1 MCSYSQN
8 YLSDR
13 SVCYTGCE
21 YIHIPRAAD
30 MTKAEA
36 IQLFGCKQALAEA
49 LGVHRS
55 LILKLPVEATEQA
68 NVIKPA

>member
-1 MCSYSQN
+1 
-8 YLSDR
+8 
-13 SVCYTGCE
+13 
-21 YIHIPRAAD
+21 